1 MKVSCLFNTYYFMKI
16 KKPSFTQHLD
26 KKLSR
31 RLKMYLILSFVMF
44 GIFIYEVIITH
55 YTLWYGLL
63 FFVGSSILGFFVAR
77 MFHISWDEDNE
88 IVTSRMD
95 KIWGIIL
102 VGYMIFSFSR
112 HYLLTEY
119 VPKTFILP
127 ITFAIVSGV
136 MIGRYIGMRNKVHRV
151 LKGQD
156 II

>member
-1 MKVSCLFNTYYFMKI
+1 
-16 KKPSFTQHLD
+16 
-26 KKLSR
+26 
-31 RLKMYLILSFVMF
+31 
-44 GIFIYEVIITH
+44 
-55 YTLWYGLL
+55 
-63 FFVGSSILGFFVAR
+63 

-95 KIWGIIL
+95 KIGGIVL
-102 VGYMIFSFSR
+102 VGYMIFSFAR

-119 VPKTFILP
+119 ISKTFILP